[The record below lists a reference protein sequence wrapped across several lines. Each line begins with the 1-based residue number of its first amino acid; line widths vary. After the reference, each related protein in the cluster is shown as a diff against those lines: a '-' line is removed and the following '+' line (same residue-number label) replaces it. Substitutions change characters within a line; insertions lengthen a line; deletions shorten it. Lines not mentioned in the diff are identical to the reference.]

1 MGFPCSEICQQD
13 FAVFA
18 AENES
23 KMKIVPKPN
32 FGSELIMSIAGLL
45 AIAAPIVFAKPHAKP
60 IYFQSQS
67 NYKFE
72 VASIKPDKSST
83 SGGGLPKILVNPA
96 PDGFTA
102 SGVNLVQLISYAYGS
117 PTSFSILGSFNRD
130 QLYFQKDPISRAPD
144 WFRTERFDVDARM
157 EIFVAD
163 ALQKL
168 SPEDRYL
175 ARQQM
180 LQALLADRFKLVAH
194 RETKELPV
202 FALVIAKNGLK
213 IHESK
218 SGETAPT
225 GGGRGGAGSFVVQGR
240 GGPIVAEGVPI
251 STLVQFLSGQPL
263 GRIVLDKTGLT
274 GKYDFTLQWTP
285 DDLQSPALYATQ
297 EEPPIS
303 RWPSLFTALQEQ
315 LGLKLEPQKGPVQ
328 TLVVDHAEKP
338 SGN

>member
-1 MGFPCSEICQQD
+1 MRISLK
-13 FAVFA
+13 
-18 AENES
+18 S
-23 KMKIVPKPN
+23 N
-32 FGSELIMSIAGLL
+32 FRSELIVSVAALL
-45 AIAAPIVFAKPHAKP
+45 AIAAPIVFGRAHSQPTL
-60 IYFQSQS
+60 FQPQS

-72 VASIKPDKSST
+72 VASIKPYKSAT
-83 SGGGLPKILVNPA
+83 SGGLPKVLVNPA

-102 SGVNLVQLISYAYGS
+102 SGVNLVQLISLAYGS
-117 PTSFSILGSFNRD
+117 PTSFSILGTFNRD

-144 WFRTERFDVDARM
+144 WFRTERFAVDARM
-157 EIFVAD
+157 ETSVAD

-168 SPEDRYL
+168 STDERNL

-194 RETKELPV
+194 HETKELPV

-218 SGETAPT
+218 SGDAPSS
-225 GGGRGGAGSFVVQGR
+225 GGGRGGAGSFEVKGR

-251 STLVQFLSGQPL
+251 ATLVQFLSRQPL
-263 GRIVLDKTGLT
+263 DRSVLDKTGLT
-274 GKYDFTLQWTP
+274 AKYDFTLQWTP
-285 DDLQSPALYATQ
+285 DDLQGPTSEGGPPLDSP
-297 EEPPIS
+297 
-303 RWPSLFTALQEQ
+303 WPSLFTALQEQ

>member
-1 MGFPCSEICQQD
+1 MRITLS
-13 FAVFA
+13 
-18 AENES
+18 S
-23 KMKIVPKPN
+23 N
-32 FGSELIMSIAGLL
+32 FGSGLAVNLAALL
-45 AIAAPIVFAKPHAKP
+45 AISAPIALGRAHSNA
-60 IYFQSQS
+60 ILFQPQS

-72 VASIKPDKSST
+72 VASIKPDKSATT
-83 SGGGLPKILVNPA
+83 SNGLTRVRVNPA

-117 PTSFSILGSFNRD
+117 PTSFSVLGAFNRD
-130 QLYFQKDPISRAPD
+130 QLYFQKDPITRAPD
-144 WFRTERFDVDARM
+144 WFRAERFDVDARM
-157 EIFVAD
+157 ETSVAD

-168 SPEDRYL
+168 SPDDRYL

-180 LQALLADRFKLVAH
+180 LQSLLAERFKLTVH
-194 RETKELPV
+194 HETKELPV

-213 IHESK
+213 IRESK
-218 SGETAPT
+218 SGDAPSS
-225 GGGRGGAGSFVVQGR
+225 GGGRGGAGSFEVKGR

-251 STLVQFLSGQPL
+251 ATLVQFLSRQPL
-263 GRIVLDKTGLT
+263 GRSVVDKTGLS

-285 DDLQSPALYATQ
+285 DDLQSTTS
-297 EEPPIS
+297 EGGPPLDS
-303 RWPSLFTALQEQ
+303 PWPSLFTALQEQ